1 MANDQEILNY
11 IKAQQKVSIPE
22 LQKRFSADYR
32 SISKLIEKCVED
44 GVLRLDSGIQYFVL
58 QTDRKREAGRFDE
71 LYDLRSRRASLEARR
86 REILRRM
93 REECEKETLEDD
105 EESDDDESDDKESGD
120 DTPPEVY
127 AITHELDE
135 GVSIIQINGEHY
147 LAPEGLNIRGRTIR
161 FKIVIRDDDV
171 YLSDDAIALR
181 FLKMHTPLDAEGIS
195 ERIHSIADRY
205 QISIVEDE
213 LWIEVPSPENT
224 VTYMLQLFAA
234 IERIVAIDADE
245 VAMCVDTGKENE
257 SILGVAKELL
267 TADPEM
273 DRGQLILRMRE
284 RYQRVKDGENID
296 DIVVYARAVKEFA
309 KMTEADY
316 AKIRDTLLARE
327 SGQAVGVEKEEKEA
341 FDEEDVDDELF
352 DKRILSD
359 EVTRTADIITGTL
372 AGFHIDSGIANVS
385 VGATVMRFALVI
397 PSAVSPSAVTKRATE
412 LAMRLGQREGVRVY
426 TDPAGSR
433 RICIEVP
440 RVRSERETVP
450 AEELIHDANERW
462 SKPES
467 LYFAIGKDVDGNSV
481 YGDIVRLKN
490 ILIGGTI
497 GSGKSTFLHTMIY
510 NLVTKYS
517 PDDVRLILCDSKQ
530 SEFMHYDEMP
540 HLLTGHII
548 TDAEPMAR
556 MLTWAIHEMERRY
569 QIFQGKIAAGD
580 PIRNIEDYH
589 AARKEGE
596 ENLPRIV
603 IIIDEYADFV
613 AVNRAIGEGV
623 LRLAQ
628 KARAAGIHLVLATQ
642 RPTPDVVTGALKSNF
657 PTRIAFRVIRE
668 NDSRILINESGA
680 EKLLGFGDLLMWSE
694 FTSLCERIQGAYLP
708 YEALAAAVA
717 ATKKTHEAKFNE
729 GAKQYIRRAT
739 KKTASNASDKDT
751 DASPESPLYI
761 KALAIVIQEGE
772 ASISLVY
779 WIQPC
784 GENHR
789 LDGKHGIHLSA
800 R

>member
-273 DRGQLILRMRE
+273 DRGQLIHRHQPE
-284 RYQRVKDGENID
+284 R
-296 DIVVYARAVKEFA
+296 RAGL
-309 KMTEADY
+309 ADP
-316 AKIRDTLLARE
+316 AHA
-327 SGQAVGVEKEEKEA
+327 
-341 FDEEDVDDELF
+341 
-352 DKRILSD
+352 
-359 EVTRTADIITGTL
+359 GTL
-372 AGFHIDSGIANVS
+372 SES
-385 VGATVMRFALVI
+385 
-397 PSAVSPSAVTKRATE
+397 
-412 LAMRLGQREGVRVY
+412 EG
-426 TDPAGSR
+426 R
-433 RICIEVP
+433 R
-440 RVRSERETVP
+440 
-450 AEELIHDANERW
+450 
-462 SKPES
+462 
-467 LYFAIGKDVDGNSV
+467 
-481 YGDIVRLKN
+481 
-490 ILIGGTI
+490 
-497 GSGKSTFLHTMIY
+497 
-510 NLVTKYS
+510 
-517 PDDVRLILCDSKQ
+517 
-530 SEFMHYDEMP
+530 
-540 HLLTGHII
+540 
-548 TDAEPMAR
+548 
-556 MLTWAIHEMERRY
+556 
-569 QIFQGKIAAGD
+569 
-580 PIRNIEDYH
+580 
-589 AARKEGE
+589 
-596 ENLPRIV
+596 
-603 IIIDEYADFV
+603 
-613 AVNRAIGEGV
+613 
-623 LRLAQ
+623 
-628 KARAAGIHLVLATQ
+628 
-642 RPTPDVVTGALKSNF
+642 
-657 PTRIAFRVIRE
+657 
-668 NDSRILINESGA
+668 
-680 EKLLGFGDLLMWSE
+680 
-694 FTSLCERIQGAYLP
+694 
-708 YEALAAAVA
+708 
-717 ATKKTHEAKFNE
+717 
-729 GAKQYIRRAT
+729 
-739 KKTASNASDKDT
+739 
-751 DASPESPLYI
+751 
-761 KALAIVIQEGE
+761 
-772 ASISLVY
+772 
-779 WIQPC
+779 
-784 GENHR
+784 
-789 LDGKHGIHLSA
+789 KH
-800 R
+800 